1 MGNSVYGLNEF
12 MAQMKSTGLRLG
24 YQFQVTVPNLDN
36 IQFFATSTSL
46 PGKTINP
53 VDVPYFGQNFKIP
66 TNADYGG
73 EWSINVR
80 VDNELSIK
88 KALMKWMDEF
98 SDLSK
103 NGGGNKKVTDY
114 NVRIDLLD
122 NDLQTITDTY
132 VLVGCFPSSMGELG
146 LDQSAADV
154 VAMDISLNFQYWY
167 NETTGDDP
175 LK

>member
-1 MGNSVYGLNEF
+1 MADGIYGLNEF

-24 YQFQVTVPNLDN
+24 YQFQVTVPQLDN
-36 IQFFATSTSL
+36 LQFFATSTSL
-46 PGKTINP
+46 PGKTLNP
-53 VDVPYFGQNFKIP
+53 VDIPYFGQNFKIA

-73 EWSINVR
+73 EWAINVR
-80 VDNELSIK
+80 VDNELVIK
-88 KALMKWMDEF
+88 KALLKWMNEF

-103 NGGGNKKVTDY
+103 NGGGNKKITSY

-132 VLVGCFPSSMGELG
+132 ILAGVFPSSMGELG

-154 VAMDISLNFQYWY
+154 VAMDIALAFQYWY
-167 NETTGDDP
+167 NEADGDP
-175 LK
+175 LA

>member
-1 MGNSVYGLNEF
+1 MADVYSLSNFYQG
-12 MAQMKSTGLRLG
+12 MKTTGLRLG
-24 YQFQVTVPNLDN
+24 YEFQVTVPELNN
-36 IQFFATSTSL
+36 IQFLAASTTL

-73 EWSINVR
+73 EWSISCR
-80 VDNELSIK
+80 CDADLKLK
-88 KALMKWMDEF
+88 KDMEKWMNQY

-103 NGGGNKKVTDY
+103 NGGGFKNIPDN

-122 NDLQTITDTY
+122 HDLKTITKTY
-132 VLVGCFPSSMGELG
+132 VLVGVWPTNVGELAF
-146 LDQSAADV
+146 DQATAEIV
-154 VAMDISLNFQYWY
+154 TIELGMVFQYWY
-167 NETTGDDP
+167 DEADENP